1 MALAKD
7 LAIVGA
13 VVVALALVAKRADV
27 RGQAIIRDLEADD
40 LARLERM
47 HAQRA
52 PVASELVELELLW
65 ELSNSGP
72 EGDPG
77 FDRGAA

>member
-52 PVASELVELELLW
+52 PVASELVELERLW
-65 ELSNSGP
+65 ELSSSGP